1 MVAPYV
7 RGILPVTDH
16 FAFFLDGMFHYDY
29 YLDARYSDWMAGVYP
44 GIRLWITP
52 NFGLTSRLAF
62 LGFSSVAGSTPTFEA
77 RLSFS
82 STAAFG
88 AFFLL

>member
-1 MVAPYV
+1 
-7 RGILPVTDH
+7 
-16 FAFFLDGMFHYDY
+16 MFQYDN
-29 YLDARYSDWMAGVYP
+29 YLDDHYSAWTAGLYP

-52 NFGLTSRLAF
+52 GFGLTTRLAF
-62 LGFSSVAGSTPTFEA
+62 LGFSSVAGSTPTFDA

-82 STAAFG
+82 NTAAFG